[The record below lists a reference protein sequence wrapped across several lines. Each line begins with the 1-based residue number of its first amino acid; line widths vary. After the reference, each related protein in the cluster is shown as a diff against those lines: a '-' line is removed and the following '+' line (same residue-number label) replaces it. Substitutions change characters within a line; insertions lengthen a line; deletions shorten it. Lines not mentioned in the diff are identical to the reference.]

1 MDGGGVIM
9 RDLTQ
14 SRIASGL
21 VVVAGAWLLFTP
33 LVISITGAALVSLF
47 ITGGVMVLAGL
58 IQMFWMNTLP
68 SWVNA
73 LAAIWLFISAFAFTV
88 STATSVNE
96 VIVALVVLILA
107 SWDSIEANE
116 VRQERHHHLKV

>member
-1 MDGGGVIM
+1 M

-21 VVVAGAWLLFTP
+21 SVLSGGWLLFTP
-33 LVISITGAALVSLF
+33 LIISISGAALVNLL
-47 ITGGVMVLAGL
+47 ITGAVVVLAGL
-58 IQMFWMNTLP
+58 VQIFWLNSLP

-73 LAAIWLFISAFAFTV
+73 LAAIWMFIAAFAFSV
-88 STATSVNE
+88 STAASLNE

-107 SWDSIEANE
+107 SWDSIEVDEA
-116 VRQERHHHLKV
+116 RQSKHHHLSV